1 MDKRVYMLTAIAFV
15 VGLSEL
21 IVGGILD
28 LIADDLHI
36 RVSAAGLLITVFAFV
51 FGISSPILLVTFSKT
66 ERVNLAF
73 GALIV
78 FCIGS
83 VLAVVSPNY
92 IVLLISRVISAA
104 SGSLATVLCIN
115 LASRIVAPQYRGR
128 AIGLVVMGIS
138 GSLVLGLPIGVL
150 LGNLFNWRVPFIL
163 VAILTIILL
172 ITMRVSLGKVEA
184 GETIPLREQVRTLKN
199 YRVLFAHLT
208 TFFFLAG
215 HFTLYG
221 FLTPYVKTT
230 MGFAGI
236 TISILYFIYGAAA
249 VSGGGLT
256 GITSDRFGNRG
267 TLLTVSSLLIVCL
280 FVIPYSVKFV
290 PVFWIVLIIWGVI
303 SWGITPPVQS
313 HLYEVAQETS
323 DIQQSLNNAALQLGI
338 AFGTLFGSFIIEVG
352 SIEQTPHYGIILVVL
367 SLLSAIIAT
376 RATSDKRQYADST
389 LS

>member
-78 FCIGS
+78 FFIGS
-83 VLAVVSPNY
+83 VIAVISPNY
-92 IVLLISRVISAA
+92 TVLFISRVISAA

-138 GSLVLGLPIGVL
+138 GSLVLGLPVGVL

-172 ITMRVSLGKVEA
+172 ITMRVSLGRVEA
-184 GETIPLREQVRTLKN
+184 GETIPLREQVRTLKD

-221 FLTPYVKTT
+221 FITPYVKTT

-236 TISILYFIYGAAA
+236 TISILYFIYGIAA

-256 GITSDRFGNRG
+256 GMTSDRFGNRT
-267 TLLTVSSLLIVCL
+267 TLLTVSALLVVCL
-280 FVIPYSVKFV
+280 FVIPYAVKIV
-290 PVFWIVLIIWGVI
+290 PIFWVVLVIWGVM

-313 HLYEVAQETS
+313 HLYEVAQATA

-352 SIEQTPHYGIILVVL
+352 TIEQTPHYGIILVIL
-367 SLLSAIIAT
+367 SLVSAMIAT
-376 RATSDKRQYADST
+376 RTERSGRQYADTT
-389 LS
+389 L

>member
-28 LIADDLHI
+28 LIATDLHI

-73 GALIV
+73 SSLIV
-78 FCIGS
+78 FFIGS

-92 IVLLISRVISAA
+92 TVLLISRIISAA

-115 LASRIVAPQYRGR
+115 LASRIVRPEYRGR

-150 LGNLFNWRVPFIL
+150 LGNLFNWRIPFVL
-163 VAILTIILL
+163 VAILTVILL
-172 ITMRVSLGKVEA
+172 ITMRVTLGRVA
-184 GETIPLREQVRTLKN
+184 ATETIPLREQVRTLSN

-221 FLTPYVKTT
+221 YLTPYVKTT
-230 MGFAGI
+230 MGFTGI

-256 GITSDRFGNRG
+256 GMTSDRFGNRK
-267 TLLTVSSLLIVCL
+267 TLITVSALLAVCL
-280 FVIPYSVKFV
+280 FVIPFSVQV
-290 PVFWIVLIIWGVI
+290 VSIFWIVLVIWGVI

-313 HLYEVAQETS
+313 HLYEVAQETA

-338 AFGTLFGSFIIEVG
+338 AFGTLFGSFIIEIG
-352 SIEQTPHYGIILVVL
+352 SIEATPHYGIILVVL
-367 SLLSAIIAT
+367 SLISALIAT
-376 RATSDKRQYADST
+376 RIPQEKQAVEDTIS
-389 LS
+389 

>member
-78 FCIGS
+78 FFIGS
-83 VLAVVSPNY
+83 VIAVISPNY
-92 IVLLISRVISAA
+92 TVLFISRVISAA

-138 GSLVLGLPIGVL
+138 GSLVLGLPVGVL

-172 ITMRVSLGKVEA
+172 ITMRVSLGRVEA
-184 GETIPLREQVRTLKN
+184 GETIPLREQVRTLKD

-221 FLTPYVKTT
+221 FITPYVKTT

-236 TISILYFIYGAAA
+236 TISILYFIYGIAA

-256 GITSDRFGNRG
+256 GMTSDRFGNRT
-267 TLLTVSSLLIVCL
+267 TLLTVSALLVVCL
-280 FVIPYSVKFV
+280 FVIPYAVKIV
-290 PVFWIVLIIWGVI
+290 PIFWVVLVIWGVM

-313 HLYEVAQETS
+313 HLYEVAQATA

-352 SIEQTPHYGIILVVL
+352 TIEQTPHYGIILVIL
-367 SLLSAIIAT
+367 SLVSAMIAT
-376 RATSDKRQYADST
+376 RTKRSGRQYADTT
-389 LS
+389 L

>member
-28 LIADDLHI
+28 LIATDLHI
-36 RVSAAGLLITVFAFV
+36 RVSAAGLLIIVFAFV

-73 GALIV
+73 SSLIV
-78 FCIGS
+78 FFIGS

-92 IVLLISRVISAA
+92 TVLLISRIISAA

-115 LASRIVAPQYRGR
+115 LASRIVRPEYRGR

-150 LGNLFNWRVPFIL
+150 LGNLFNWRIPFVL
-163 VAILTIILL
+163 VAILTVILL
-172 ITMRVSLGKVEA
+172 ITMRVTLGRVA
-184 GETIPLREQVRTLKN
+184 ATETIPLREQVRTLSN

-221 FLTPYVKTT
+221 YLTPYVKTT
-230 MGFAGI
+230 MGFTGI

-256 GITSDRFGNRG
+256 GMTSDRFGNRK
-267 TLLTVSSLLIVCL
+267 TLITVSALLAVCL
-280 FVIPYSVKFV
+280 FVIPFSVQV
-290 PVFWIVLIIWGVI
+290 VSIFWIVLVIWGVI

-313 HLYEVAQETS
+313 HLYEVAQETA

-338 AFGTLFGSFIIEVG
+338 AFGTLFGSFIIEIG
-352 SIEQTPHYGIILVVL
+352 SIEATPHYGIILVVL
-367 SLLSAIIAT
+367 SLISALIAT
-376 RATSDKRQYADST
+376 RIPQEKQAVEDTIS
-389 LS
+389 

>member
-78 FCIGS
+78 FFIGS
-83 VLAVVSPNY
+83 VIAVISPNY
-92 IVLLISRVISAA
+92 TVLFISRVISAA

-138 GSLVLGLPIGVL
+138 GSLVLGLPVGVL

-172 ITMRVSLGKVEA
+172 ITMRVSLGRVEA
-184 GETIPLREQVRTLKN
+184 GETIPLREQVRTLKD

-236 TISILYFIYGAAA
+236 TISILYFIYGIAA

-256 GITSDRFGNRG
+256 GMTSDRFGNRT
-267 TLLTVSSLLIVCL
+267 TLLTVSALLVVCL
-280 FVIPYSVKFV
+280 FVIPYAVKIV
-290 PVFWIVLIIWGVI
+290 PIFWVVLVIWGVM

-313 HLYEVAQETS
+313 HLYEVAQATA

-352 SIEQTPHYGIILVVL
+352 TIEQTPHYGIILVIL
-367 SLLSAIIAT
+367 SLVSAMIAT
-376 RATSDKRQYADST
+376 RTERSGRQYADTT
-389 LS
+389 L